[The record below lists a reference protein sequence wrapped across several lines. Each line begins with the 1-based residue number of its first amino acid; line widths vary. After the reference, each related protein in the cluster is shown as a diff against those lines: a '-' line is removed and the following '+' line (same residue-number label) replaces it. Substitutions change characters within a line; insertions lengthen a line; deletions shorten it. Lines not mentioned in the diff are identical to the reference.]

1 MTEPDNDPAH
11 MAIMEA
17 WVRRIV
23 TEVAQDMADGIVERV
38 GRIFLDAKTSN
49 HAMAEINR
57 QRFQAIE
64 AMIADLRARTKG
76 HG

>member
-1 MTEPDNDPAH
+1 MTEPDNDPVH
-11 MAIMEA
+11 QEIMET

-23 TEVAQDMADGIVERV
+23 AEVAAEVADGIAERV